1 MTAQSKKAR
10 PKQERG
16 QTMTERLA
24 AWAMDAEFNR
34 LTPLTVRSLKLHVL
48 DSLACAIGALGA
60 DPIRR
65 VRAQVDELGGK
76 PLCTRVGGGKTAP
89 DRAAFYNGALVRYL
103 DFMDNYMGEHQTC
116 HPCDN
121 FAGVLAAAEVA
132 GASGKDFLTS
142 LAVAYQ
148 VQSRLCD
155 VAPIQEKGFDHRA
168 ADAVGSG
175 GGKVRRARREIQHG
189 IAAEGDRRRGPAS
202 RSHPGSRARAAAG
215 AVRPPA
221 SSIRAGIVSEML
233 SSRSVAIRRS
243 AFSSA
248 CTRI

>member
-116 HPCDN
+116 HPSDN
-121 FAGVLAAAEVA
+121 LAGVLAAAEYA
-132 GASGKDFLTS
+132 QRFGMT
-142 LAVAYQ
+142 
-148 VQSRLCD
+148 
-155 VAPIQEKGFDHRA
+155 
-168 ADAVGSG
+168 
-175 GGKVRRARREIQHG
+175 
-189 IAAEGDRRRGPAS
+189 
-202 RSHPGSRARAAAG
+202 
-215 AVRPPA
+215 PA
-221 SSIRAGIVSEML
+221 SSQLL
-233 SSRSVAIRRS
+233 SAIS
-243 AFSSA
+243 TFQSGS
-248 CTRI
+248 